1 MNTREI
7 LTTLLEVS
15 KSLEDQSYVREADK
29 VHNLMIRVSQ
39 SPQSLYPITPYKP
52 TPPKSILQ
60 NLGDAISGGVK
71 SLDKAINQGTQA
83 VGQGAKNLVQS
94 VGKAVTEPIRQR
106 EERNRKDELDRKQVN
121 MQYQVDTVRKKLLDE
136 ATQALRSNIYLTLDQ
151 ARQAMKD
158 KLYAMPN
165 YRDLYNKS
173 NQAYT
178 GNVGIDRDLVRSF
191 DIYVR
196 PGIYKER
203 WALYQEG
210 KLPKFHLIDENG
222 NLIKL
227 DSSGKW
233 IPAVK

>member
-39 SPQSLYPITPYKP
+39 NPPSLYPRTPYKP

-83 VGQGAKNLVQS
+83 VGQGAKNLVKS
-94 VGKAVTEPIRQR
+94 VGKAVRDPYRQHQ
-106 EERNRKDELDRKQVN
+106 ERVRKDKEYENKTKL
-121 MQYQVDTVRKKLLDE
+121 QYEVDSVIKKLIDE
-136 ATQALRSNIYLTLDQ
+136 ATQSLRGNVNLTLDQ
-151 ARQAMKD
+151 AKQAMKA
-158 KLYAMPN
+158 KLYRSN
-165 YRDLYNKS
+165 YHDLYKKHT
-173 NQAYT
+173 QAY
-178 GNVGIDRDLVRSF
+178 GSHMGLDEVLVFYF
-191 DIYVR
+191 DDYVR

-203 WALYQEG
+203 QALYQAG
-210 KLPKFHLIDENG
+210 KLPQYHIIDENG
-222 NLIKL
+222 NLMNASVSQK
-227 DSSGKW
+227 
-233 IPAVK
+233 

>member
-39 SPQSLYPITPYKP
+39 SLYPITPYKT

-106 EERNRKDELDRKQVN
+106 EERNRKDELHRNKVN
-121 MQYQVDTVRKKLLDE
+121 MQYEVQTVEKKLLDE
-136 ATQALRSNIYLTLDQ
+136 ATQALRNNIYLTLDQ

-158 KLYAMPN
+158 KLYALPN
-165 YRDLYNKS
+165 YRDLYNKH

-178 GNVGIDRDLVRSF
+178 GNIGIDRSLVYSF
-191 DIYVR
+191 DYHVR

-203 WALYQEG
+203 QALYKEG
-210 KLPKFHLIDENG
+210 KLPQFHIIDANG
-222 NLIKL
+222 NLEKV
-227 DSSGKW
+227 
-233 IPAVK
+233 A

>member
-39 SPQSLYPITPYKP
+39 SLYPRTPYKP

-94 VGKAVTEPIRQR
+94 VGKAVTDPYRQHQ
-106 EERNRKDELDRKQVN
+106 ERVRKDKEYENKDKL
-121 MQYQVDTVRKKLLDE
+121 QYEVDSVIKKLIDE
-136 ATQALRSNIYLTLDQ
+136 ATQSLRGNINLTLDQ
-151 ARQAMKD
+151 AKQDMKA
-158 KLYAMPN
+158 KLYKLDYHN
-165 YRDLYNKS
+165 LYKKHT
-173 NQAYT
+173 QAY
-178 GNVGIDRDLVRSF
+178 GSAMGLDEVLVF
-191 DIYVR
+191 NFNEYVR

-203 WALYQEG
+203 QALYQQG
-210 KLPKFHLIDENG
+210 KLPQYHIIDENG
-222 NLIKL
+222 NLMK
-227 DSSGKW
+227 
-233 IPAVK
+233 V

>member
-39 SPQSLYPITPYKP
+39 SLYPRTPYKP

-94 VGKAVTEPIRQR
+94 VGKAVTEPNRQR
-106 EERNRKDELDRKQVN
+106 EERNRKDELYRNKVN
-121 MQYQVDTVRKKLLDE
+121 MQYEVDTVMKTLLDE
-136 ATQALRSNIYLTLDQ
+136 ATQALRNNINLTLDQ

-158 KLYAMPN
+158 KLYKMSN
-165 YRDLYNKS
+165 YRDLYNKHDH
-173 NQAYT
+173 AYT
-178 GNVGIDRDLVRSF
+178 GNIGIDRALVNSF
-191 DIYVR
+191 DINVR

-203 WALYQEG
+203 QALYQAG
-210 KLPKFHLIDENG
+210 KLPQYHYVDENG
-222 NLIKL
+222 NLK
-227 DSSGKW
+227 K
-233 IPAVK
+233 A

>member
-39 SPQSLYPITPYKP
+39 SLYPVTPYKP
-52 TPPKSILQ
+52 KPPKHWTQ
-60 NLGDAISGGVK
+60 NLADAISGGVK

-106 EERNRKDELDRKQVN
+106 DERNRKDELYRNKEN
-121 MQYQVDTVRKKLLDE
+121 MRFEVESVMKKLIDE
-136 ATQALRSNIYLTLDQ
+136 ATQALRGNINLTLDQ
-151 ARQAMKD
+151 AKQEMKN
-158 KLYAMPN
+158 KLYNLPN
-165 YRDLYNKS
+165 YRDLYNKH

-178 GNVGIDRDLVRSF
+178 GNVGIDRDLVYDF
-191 DIYVR
+191 DHYVR

-203 WALYQEG
+203 QALYQAG
-210 KLPKFHLIDENG
+210 KLPQYHIIDENG
-222 NLIKL
+222 NLMK
-227 DSSGKW
+227 
-233 IPAVK
+233 V

>member
-39 SPQSLYPITPYKP
+39 NTQSLYPYSPYKP

-83 VGQGAKNLVQS
+83 VGQGAKNLVKS
-94 VGKAVTEPIRQR
+94 VGKAVTDPYRQHQ
-106 EERNRKDELDRKQVN
+106 ERVRKDKEYENKTKL
-121 MQYQVDTVRKKLLDE
+121 QYEVDSVIKKLIDE
-136 ATQALRSNIYLTLDQ
+136 ATQSLRGNVNLTLDQ
-151 ARQAMKD
+151 AKQAMKA
-158 KLYAMPN
+158 KLYRSN
-165 YRDLYNKS
+165 YHDLYKKHT
-173 NQAYT
+173 QAY
-178 GNVGIDRDLVRSF
+178 GSHMGLDEVLVFYF
-191 DIYVR
+191 DDYVR

-203 WALYQEG
+203 QALYQAG
-210 KLPKFHLIDENG
+210 KLPQYHIINMDG
-222 NLIKL
+222 NLEK
-227 DSSGKW
+227 
-233 IPAVK
+233 V